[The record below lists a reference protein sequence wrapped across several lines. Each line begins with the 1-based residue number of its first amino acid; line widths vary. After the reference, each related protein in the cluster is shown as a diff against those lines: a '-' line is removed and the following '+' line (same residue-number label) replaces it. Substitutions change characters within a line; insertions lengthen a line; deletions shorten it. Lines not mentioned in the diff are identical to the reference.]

1 MQGQRAV
8 HSSLLSLN
16 HDQRF
21 NRNGHLDKGR
31 FRPHRNLIQIPTKCD
46 LAKRE
51 SLGSNNLDPTRVKQS
66 R

>member
-1 MQGQRAV
+1 M
-8 HSSLLSLN
+8 
-16 HDQRF
+16 DI
-21 NRNGHLDKGR
+21 LDKGR

-51 SLGSNNLDPTRVKQS
+51 SLGSNNLDPARVKQS